1 MSFVESLPAMSTDAL
16 KCTVRVQ
23 KLHGLHVYYDIPSRE
38 VVGEFPANLF
48 AGASVALSFYAYNTP
63 VRFRVAIIRTGGH
76 YVEFGMF
83 ENEFKDK
90 FSQKYTNRQGKV
102 AFKTQ
107 DKSTSDQNQP
117 VPHYDVAIDVTE
129 PDVHHCMEFRFTAAR
144 TTECH
149 EESKNG
155 AAVSSEQRS
164 SNPSPRQ
171 ESCFCD
177 AVSLFILHDTTMG
190 WNPLDNKPVPCFVH
204 SVDVFIYS
212 KNLIFIGPGGSITIT
227 GEFKKSGDTSVTIES
242 KQATTVNPPKTLSK
256 PSGADGEVDLVIF
269 NRGHL
274 LTCLIGGKEIQIA
287 PVFASYDPPAVKVK
301 NFDTNSMEFRT
312 GLSDSKLVT

>member
-144 TTECH
+144 TTEFWFDGVMVGK
-149 EESKNG
+149 EEKLEVATFYKIFNYVPASNDKTFNNVMFTEMHVTCPKNMM
-155 AAVSSEQRS
+155 STLLPE
-164 SNPSPRQ
+164 
-171 ESCFCD
+171 
-177 AVSLFILHDTTMG
+177 
-190 WNPLDNKPVPCFVH
+190 
-204 SVDVFIYS
+204 DVFIYS

>member
-144 TTECH
+144 TTE
-149 EESKNG
+149 
-155 AAVSSEQRS
+155 
-164 SNPSPRQ
+164 
-171 ESCFCD
+171 
-177 AVSLFILHDTTMG
+177 
-190 WNPLDNKPVPCFVH
+190 
-204 SVDVFIYS
+204 DVFIYS